1 MRNTRHGRVSSAAA
15 VGRRRADRWD
25 QMSWSQQPDPFAV
38 NPIRRS
44 LVLVVTSAVVFFGP
58 LLFGGDN
65 GAMAVIAGGWLGLV
79 GLAIGIPVLL
89 LSLGEAAY
97 QRLIEHLRPSVD
109 RLDLCPRLQNILVRH
124 GYSAIA
130 AIEATPDPV
139 LLLLSN
145 MEARDVREIRRAIS
159 LWRYREWQARGFP

>member
-1 MRNTRHGRVSSAAA
+1 MRNTRHRTVSSAHAL
-15 VGRRRADRWD
+15 GRRRTERWD
-25 QMSWSQQPDPFAV
+25 QMNWSQQPDPFAV

-44 LVLVVTSAVVFFGP
+44 FVLVVTSAIVFFGP
-58 LLFGGDN
+58 LLFGGPN

-89 LSLGEAAY
+89 LSLGEAGY
-97 QRLIEHLRPSVD
+97 QRLMEHLRPSVY
-109 RLDLCPRLQNILVRH
+109 RLDLSPRLQNILVRH
-124 GYSAIA
+124 GYSAID

-145 MEARDVREIRRAIS
+145 MEARDVRQVRRAIS
-159 LWRYREWQARGFP
+159 LWRYQEWQARGFP